1 MKWIMLYLIIPI
13 LWLFIVSRF
22 TGSKDY
28 VFQTNDDERKQKIK
42 QKAIVQS
49 WVTLVLFFLT
59 NFLLNF
65 FHLNDDKRLENVTLV
80 YPELLY
86 LLVAI
91 VSYFIFLVINNRKMS
106 AN

>member
-1 MKWIMLYLIIPI
+1 MKWIFYLIIPI
-13 LWLFIVSRF
+13 LWLFVVSWF

-49 WVTLVLFFLT
+49 WTTLILFFIT

-65 FHLNDDKRLENVTLV
+65 FHLNDKRLDNVPLV
-80 YPELLY
+80 YPEVDY
-86 LLVAI
+86 FLVAV
-91 VSYFIFLVINNRKMS
+91 VSYFIFFIINNRKMS